1 MIIISIYQN
10 EEGSIIGFGSEGH
23 AGFAKHGE
31 DIVCAAV
38 SALVINTI
46 NSIETFTDDTF
57 DYQENEKRGHID
69 FKIISE
75 LSNESSLLLNSL
87 FLGLQGISDDYGQK
101 YIKFVQ
107 QNRWDFVAKYSR
119 RYRLC

>member
-1 MIIISIYQN
+1 MIKISVYQN
-10 EEGSIIGFGSEGH
+10 NESKIIGFRSEGH
-23 AGFAKHGE
+23 AGFASSGQ

-38 SALVINTI
+38 SALIINTI
-46 NSIETFTDDTF
+46 NSIEQFTSDTF
-57 DYQENEKRGHID
+57 DYQENEKKGIIE
-69 FKIISE
+69 FKIQSS

-107 QNRWDFVAKYSR
+107 QD
-119 RYRLC
+119 